1 MLVECFVER
10 FAEKMGKRIVGI
22 NNKSLELCQKYDWP
36 GNIRELQN
44 TIERSV
50 VLCNGE
56 MCWIDET
63 WLSSLETP
71 PTGLLTETLQNQE
84 KQIIEAALAES
95 KGKVGGPNGAA
106 AILGISRIHARLKD
120 QAAQH

>member
-1 MLVECFVER
+1 
-10 FAEKMGKRIVGI
+10 
-22 NNKSLELCQKYDWP
+22 
-36 GNIRELQN
+36 
-44 TIERSV
+44 
-50 VLCNGE
+50 

-63 WLSSLETP
+63 WLSIQEAPRSE

>member
-1 MLVECFVER
+1 M
-10 FAEKMGKRIVGI
+10 
-22 NNKSLELCQKYDWP
+22 
-36 GNIRELQN
+36 
-44 TIERSV
+44 
-50 VLCNGE
+50 VLCNGD

-84 KQIIEAALAES
+84 KKIIEAALAES

-106 AILGISRIHARLKD
+106 AILGIPASTLDSKIKQLNIEKRKFLIAS
-120 QAAQH
+120 